1 MPLSPI
7 ELRVLGALIEKD
19 ATTPE
24 SYPLSIGALVT
35 ACNQKTSRD
44 PVTDYHLQEVQEAV
58 ARLRDRGLVATVQE
72 VSDRVPKHRHKAAQ
86 ALDADL
92 GELALLSVLMLRG
105 EQTAGELRARTE
117 RYVAFSD
124 LAEVEA
130 VLRALETRRVPLV
143 KNKGRSPGRSQDRWA
158 HTLGSDE
165 EKLQPRV
172 RGRVPGDDEAPRDG
186 AEPGASAPSRA
197 AAAPDVTALEGRIA
211 ALEERVA
218 ELERRRDERS

>member
-72 VSDRVPKHRHKAAQ
+72 VSDRVPKHRHKAAR
-86 ALDADL
+86 AFEVDL
-92 GELALLSVLMLRG
+92 KELALLSVLMLRG
-105 EQTAGELRARTE
+105 EQTPGELRARTE

-143 KNKGRSPGRSQDRWA
+143 KNRGRAPGRSQDRWT

-172 RGRVPGDDEAPRDG
+172 RARVHGDDEGPRDG
-186 AEPGASAPSRA
+186 VEHSTPSG
-197 AAAPDVTALEGRIA
+197 ALEGPDLAALEARIA